1 MHRHILLCNMSCVG
15 EEEKQ
20 FLEAERRR
28 LRTEMLVAGKQ
39 EAERANIQALQTVG
53 RVINGGCWESMW
65 MVN

>member
-1 MHRHILLCNMSCVG
+1 MSCVG

-39 EAERANIQALQTVG
+39 EAERTSRHFKQWAG
-53 RVINGGCWESMW
+53 
-65 MVN
+65 